1 MTNRVTLAGSEVRV
15 DDHIYNGAGTNAHPT
30 NAWETIT
37 EVREVDGLY
46 LLITGDIKGLHGEIW
61 LEPDEQVVVI
71 RYPKS
76 NA

>member
-1 MTNRVTLAGSEVRV
+1 MTNRVTLTGSEVRV

-46 LLITGDIKGLHGEIW
+46 LLITGDIRGLHGEIW